1 VHFGSFQGRETT
13 QSARNDPNFASRFGF
28 ETGPA
33 GRRGSATR
41 KRGMEVQA
49 RERYGRPGV
58 TALVFDRHFSAVPG
72 VVDVLGPDLRRV
84 LAPNP
89 GPFTFHGTGTYI
101 VGRGEV
107 AIIDP
112 GPADERHLDAIE
124 AALAGSG
131 ERITHVVITH
141 THADHSPGAR
151 LLADRTGAT
160 IVGCAP
166 HPDDGDSDDDV
177 SLDSDPVQPVG
188 SDKPSSES
196 DQQKESGQQKE
207 SDHQKESVDRDYRP
221 DWEMHD
227 GDVVEGA
234 TWRLEAV
241 HTPGHISNHLC
252 FAWLDRSILFS
263 GDHVMRW
270 STSVI
275 SPPTG
280 DLRAYLASIHRVLA
294 RPEQTYWPTHG
305 PAVTDPADYL
315 PALLAHRAE
324 RTRQI
329 VEVLRIAPSTVP
341 GLVKQ
346 CYPGLDERL
355 VKAAGRSVLAHLY
368 ALRDDG
374 RVTSVSDAQLPRT
387 WSLTNA

>member
-1 VHFGSFQGRETT
+1 
-13 QSARNDPNFASRFGF
+13 
-28 ETGPA
+28 
-33 GRRGSATR
+33 
-41 KRGMEVQA
+41 
-49 RERYGRPGV
+49 V
-58 TALVFDRHFSAVPG
+58 TDLRFDREFTAVPG

-89 GPFTFHGTGTYI
+89 GPFTFHGTGTYL
-101 VGRGEV
+101 VGSGDV
-107 AIIDP
+107 AVIDP
-112 GPADERHLDAIE
+112 GPADEQHLAAIE
-124 AALAGSG
+124 SVLAVAG
-131 ERITHVVITH
+131 EHVSHVVVTH

-166 HPDDGDSDDDV
+166 HPEEGTDDENGWDDPIESASPDATH
-177 SLDSDPVQPVG
+177 DG
-188 SDKPSSES
+188 SGTAH
-196 DQQKESGQQKE
+196 ESGSNSE
-207 SDHQKESVDRDYRP
+207 QKESVDREYRP

-227 GDVVEGA
+227 GDVVEGSS
-234 TWRLEAV
+234 WRLEAV

-280 DLRAYLASIHRVLA
+280 DLRAYLASIHRVYS
-294 RPEQTYWPTHG
+294 RPEQVYWPTHG
-305 PAVTDPADYL
+305 PAVTDPSEYL

-329 VEVLRIAPSTVP
+329 IDVLRSSPATVP
-341 GLVKQ
+341 NIVEQ
-346 CYPGLDERL
+346 CYPGLDSRL

-368 ALRDDG
+368 ALREDG
-374 RVTSVSDAQLPRT
+374 RVSSVSGGERPRL
-387 WSLTNA
+387 WSLTGSA